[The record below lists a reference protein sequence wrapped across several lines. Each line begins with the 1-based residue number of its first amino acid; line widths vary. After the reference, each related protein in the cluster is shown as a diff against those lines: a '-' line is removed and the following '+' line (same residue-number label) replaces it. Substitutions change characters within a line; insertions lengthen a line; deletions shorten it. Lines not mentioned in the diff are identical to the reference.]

1 MERKRFYLKAAGA
14 NEEVEDTAKNIGM
27 LALLGFEQLC
37 YWPSTV
43 AAGLVIL
50 ASRVVNQN
58 AACHRV
64 KEVRIK
70 HKASVQLP
78 LYSYPNVNANR

>member
-1 MERKRFYLKAAGA
+1 MNRFYLKAAGA
-14 NEEVEDTAKNIGM
+14 NEEVEDTAKNIAM

-43 AAGLVIL
+43 AAGLVSL
-50 ASRVVNQN
+50 ASTVVNQD

-64 KEVRIK
+64 REVRIK
-70 HKASVQLP
+70 C
-78 LYSYPNVNANR
+78 